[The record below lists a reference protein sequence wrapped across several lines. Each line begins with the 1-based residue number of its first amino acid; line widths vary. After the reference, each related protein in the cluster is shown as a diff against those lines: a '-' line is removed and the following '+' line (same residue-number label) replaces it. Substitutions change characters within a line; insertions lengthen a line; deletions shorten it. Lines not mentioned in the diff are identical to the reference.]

1 MAGPDEDEKVA
12 PQRSGVRE
20 FRGNMSGFLRQA
32 RKGSSFLVMSHDE
45 VSAEIHPPSKAD
57 RPRHQPGAL
66 RGKIHMAGDFGAL
79 PPDVIAAMES
89 NEE

>member
-32 RKGSSFLVMSHDE
+32 RKGSSHDE
-45 VSAEIHPPSKAD
+45 VLAEIHPPSKAD